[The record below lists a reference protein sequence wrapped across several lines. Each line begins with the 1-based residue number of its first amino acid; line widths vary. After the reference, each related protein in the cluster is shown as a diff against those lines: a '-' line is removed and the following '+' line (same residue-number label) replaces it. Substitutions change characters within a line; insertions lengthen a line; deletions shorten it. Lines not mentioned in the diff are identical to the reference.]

1 MKGKNMVIKRHF
13 KKLITTTLVGI
24 TVLTPINKL
33 SYAQSKNLIFN
44 NINIEQG
51 ISQSTIE
58 DIFQDSEG
66 YIWLGTNDG
75 LNRYNGYEFKIYN
88 YEEYQNSISHNGITD
103 ITEDKYGNIWVNTV
117 SGVNKINK
125 KTEKIS
131 NYTEINGKIKEDS
144 TTEII
149 VTKDNNILV
158 GTYEGLNIYNA
169 KEDRF
174 DIILEQKDGILSS
187 CIYSIDEDINGN
199 IWIGTELGLNKL
211 SKDFKVLETYTSESE
226 IYNIFCDDENGFVWA
241 GSDSSG
247 LLKIDT
253 KTKEVTQYIN
263 DIEDENSIPANQVGA
278 IIRDIKG
285 NLWVGTTNGLARY
298 NEKND
303 SFDVYKN
310 KVYDKNSLVYNDVR
324 SIIEDR
330 EGVLWV
336 GTYSGISI
344 FDTES
349 SIKYYNAGL
358 DDGYLLSENMVHG
371 IYEDDEGYLW
381 IGSRTKGVNIID
393 RENNTS
399 KSINMENNNVIQ
411 SNSINDITGY
421 KDFIFV
427 ATDAGVLK
435 INKKENTIQN
445 YNLEDGLI
453 GENVKDIF
461 VCDKNYLWIGSTN
474 GLNLLDIEND
484 KIIDMTDYVDEGSY
498 VRYVYQGQDGSYYI
512 GFLRDGGLG
521 IIEPNSKETKYY
533 KNIPNDKT
541 SISSN
546 RIRYINED
554 SKGNIWIGTSYGL
567 NKYDPKT
574 KVFKRYTTS
583 DGIANNTIYGVLV
596 DDNDNI
602 WVSTNKG
609 ISQIDTKNNT
619 VNNLSVTDG
628 LQGNEFNGN
637 AAFKSK
643 SGELFFGGINGL
655 NAFYSEDVNSI
666 NNKSKVIFD
675 GFKVNDKDYLDIN
688 GLKFDN
694 NTENIKIK
702 FFTPVYSS
710 NKNISYEYELI
721 GSNSSKATT
730 KENYVIYNDLLPGKY
745 TFKVRAVDS
754 RGDISD
760 SETMEFSIKYP
771 FWMSPIACF
780 IYLVIAILFII
791 NNKYKLKYLDRLVK
805 SRTKELEE
813 QMIKNEELYNNNIK
827 IEENKNKY
835 LVNLSHELRTPLNV
849 ISSTNQL
856 LLELSK
862 KDNIKSDKLAYYI
875 DISERNCNRLL
886 NLVNNILDNTKLQSK
901 MYTLNLKEVDI
912 IYLVEETSLT
922 LIDYIKSKSI
932 ELIIDPEVE
941 EKIILCDD
949 YEIERCIVNL
959 VSNAAKFTPE
969 GGNIT
974 ITIKD
979 LDDKVMISVLDTGV
993 GIEEK
998 YHKTI
1003 FDRFNQVDNDESK
1016 GGSGL
1021 GLSITSK
1028 IVELHKGEIYVE
1040 SKVGEGSNFVII
1052 LPVDPNKE

>member
-1 MKGKNMVIKRHF
+1 MVIKRHF

-58 DIFQDSEG
+58 AIFQDSEG

-174 DIILEQKDGILSS
+174 DVILEQKDGILSS

-211 SKDFKVLETYTSESE
+211 SKDFKVLETYPSESE

-278 IIRDIKG
+278 IIRDSKG

-381 IGSRTKGVNIID
+381 VGSRTKGVNIID

-546 RIRYINED
+546 RVRYINED

-655 NAFYSEDVNSI
+655 NAFYPEDVNSI

-760 SETMEFSIKYP
+760 SETIEFSIKYP

-941 EKIILCDD
+941 EKVILCDD

>member
-1 MKGKNMVIKRHF
+1 MVIKRHF

-211 SKDFKVLETYTSESE
+211 SKDFKVLETYPSESE

-247 LLKIDT
+247 LLKID
-253 KTKEVTQYIN
+253 KNTKEVTQYIN
-263 DIEDENSIPANQVGA
+263 DIEDENSIPANQVGV
-278 IIRDIKG
+278 IIRDSKG

-498 VRYVYQGQDGSYYI
+498 VRYIYQGQDGSYYI

-546 RIRYINED
+546 RVRYINED

-574 KVFKRYTTS
+574 KVFKRYTTI

-760 SETMEFSIKYP
+760 SETIEFFIKYP

-862 KDNIKSDKLAYYI
+862 KDNIKADKLAYYI

-886 NLVNNILDNTKLQSK
+886 NLVNNILDNTKLQSR

-941 EKIILCDD
+941 EKVILCDD

>member
-1 MKGKNMVIKRHF
+1 MVIKRHF

-253 KTKEVTQYIN
+253 KTKEVKQYIN
-263 DIEDENSIPANQVGA
+263 NIEDLNSLPANQVGA
-278 IIRDIKG
+278 IIRDSKG

-760 SETMEFSIKYP
+760 SETIEFSIKYP

-941 EKIILCDD
+941 EKVILCDD

>member
-1 MKGKNMVIKRHF
+1 
-13 KKLITTTLVGI
+13 
-24 TVLTPINKL
+24 
-33 SYAQSKNLIFN
+33 
-44 NINIEQG
+44 
-51 ISQSTIE
+51 
-58 DIFQDSEG
+58 
-66 YIWLGTNDG
+66 
-75 LNRYNGYEFKIYN
+75 
-88 YEEYQNSISHNGITD
+88 
-103 ITEDKYGNIWVNTV
+103 
-117 SGVNKINK
+117 
-125 KTEKIS
+125 
-131 NYTEINGKIKEDS
+131 
-144 TTEII
+144 
-149 VTKDNNILV
+149 
-158 GTYEGLNIYNA
+158 
-169 KEDRF
+169 
-174 DIILEQKDGILSS
+174 
-187 CIYSIDEDINGN
+187 
-199 IWIGTELGLNKL
+199 
-211 SKDFKVLETYTSESE
+211 
-226 IYNIFCDDENGFVWA
+226 
-241 GSDSSG
+241 
-247 LLKIDT
+247 
-253 KTKEVTQYIN
+253 
-263 DIEDENSIPANQVGA
+263 
-278 IIRDIKG
+278 
-285 NLWVGTTNGLARY
+285 
-298 NEKND
+298 
-303 SFDVYKN
+303 
-310 KVYDKNSLVYNDVR
+310 
-324 SIIEDR
+324 
-330 EGVLWV
+330 
-336 GTYSGISI
+336 
-344 FDTES
+344 
-349 SIKYYNAGL
+349 
-358 DDGYLLSENMVHG
+358 MVHG

-381 IGSRTKGVNIID
+381 VGSRTKGVNIID

-399 KSINMENNNVIQ
+399 KSISMEHNNVIQ
-411 SNSINDITGY
+411 SNSINDITVY

-546 RIRYINED
+546 RVRYINED

-655 NAFYSEDVNSI
+655 NAFYPEDVNSI

-688 GLKFDN
+688 GLKFGN

-760 SETMEFSIKYP
+760 SETIEFSIKYP

>member
-1 MKGKNMVIKRHF
+1 
-13 KKLITTTLVGI
+13 
-24 TVLTPINKL
+24 
-33 SYAQSKNLIFN
+33 
-44 NINIEQG
+44 
-51 ISQSTIE
+51 
-58 DIFQDSEG
+58 
-66 YIWLGTNDG
+66 
-75 LNRYNGYEFKIYN
+75 
-88 YEEYQNSISHNGITD
+88 
-103 ITEDKYGNIWVNTV
+103 
-117 SGVNKINK
+117 
-125 KTEKIS
+125 
-131 NYTEINGKIKEDS
+131 
-144 TTEII
+144 
-149 VTKDNNILV
+149 
-158 GTYEGLNIYNA
+158 
-169 KEDRF
+169 
-174 DIILEQKDGILSS
+174 
-187 CIYSIDEDINGN
+187 
-199 IWIGTELGLNKL
+199 
-211 SKDFKVLETYTSESE
+211 
-226 IYNIFCDDENGFVWA
+226 
-241 GSDSSG
+241 
-247 LLKIDT
+247 
-253 KTKEVTQYIN
+253 
-263 DIEDENSIPANQVGA
+263 
-278 IIRDIKG
+278 
-285 NLWVGTTNGLARY
+285 
-298 NEKND
+298 
-303 SFDVYKN
+303 
-310 KVYDKNSLVYNDVR
+310 
-324 SIIEDR
+324 
-330 EGVLWV
+330 
-336 GTYSGISI
+336 
-344 FDTES
+344 
-349 SIKYYNAGL
+349 
-358 DDGYLLSENMVHG
+358 
-371 IYEDDEGYLW
+371 
-381 IGSRTKGVNIID
+381 
-393 RENNTS
+393 
-399 KSINMENNNVIQ
+399 
-411 SNSINDITGY
+411 
-421 KDFIFV
+421 
-427 ATDAGVLK
+427 
-435 INKKENTIQN
+435 
-445 YNLEDGLI
+445 
-453 GENVKDIF
+453 
-461 VCDKNYLWIGSTN
+461 
-474 GLNLLDIEND
+474 
-484 KIIDMTDYVDEGSY
+484 MTDYVDEGSY

-546 RIRYINED
+546 RVRYINED

-655 NAFYSEDVNSI
+655 NAFYPEDVNSI

-688 GLKFDN
+688 GLKFGN

-760 SETMEFSIKYP
+760 SETIEFSIKYP

-862 KDNIKSDKLAYYI
+862 KDNIKADKLAYYI

>member
-1 MKGKNMVIKRHF
+1 
-13 KKLITTTLVGI
+13 
-24 TVLTPINKL
+24 
-33 SYAQSKNLIFN
+33 
-44 NINIEQG
+44 
-51 ISQSTIE
+51 
-58 DIFQDSEG
+58 
-66 YIWLGTNDG
+66 
-75 LNRYNGYEFKIYN
+75 
-88 YEEYQNSISHNGITD
+88 
-103 ITEDKYGNIWVNTV
+103 
-117 SGVNKINK
+117 
-125 KTEKIS
+125 
-131 NYTEINGKIKEDS
+131 
-144 TTEII
+144 
-149 VTKDNNILV
+149 
-158 GTYEGLNIYNA
+158 
-169 KEDRF
+169 
-174 DIILEQKDGILSS
+174 
-187 CIYSIDEDINGN
+187 
-199 IWIGTELGLNKL
+199 
-211 SKDFKVLETYTSESE
+211 
-226 IYNIFCDDENGFVWA
+226 
-241 GSDSSG
+241 
-247 LLKIDT
+247 
-253 KTKEVTQYIN
+253 
-263 DIEDENSIPANQVGA
+263 
-278 IIRDIKG
+278 
-285 NLWVGTTNGLARY
+285 
-298 NEKND
+298 
-303 SFDVYKN
+303 
-310 KVYDKNSLVYNDVR
+310 
-324 SIIEDR
+324 
-330 EGVLWV
+330 
-336 GTYSGISI
+336 
-344 FDTES
+344 
-349 SIKYYNAGL
+349 
-358 DDGYLLSENMVHG
+358 
-371 IYEDDEGYLW
+371 
-381 IGSRTKGVNIID
+381 
-393 RENNTS
+393 
-399 KSINMENNNVIQ
+399 MENNNVIQ

>member
-1 MKGKNMVIKRHF
+1 MVIKRHF

-247 LLKIDT
+247 LLKID
-253 KTKEVTQYIN
+253 KNTKEVTQYIN

-760 SETMEFSIKYP
+760 SETIEFSIKYP

-941 EKIILCDD
+941 EKVILCDD

>member
-1 MKGKNMVIKRHF
+1 MVIKRHF

-211 SKDFKVLETYTSESE
+211 SKDFKVLETYPSESE

-247 LLKIDT
+247 LLKID
-253 KTKEVTQYIN
+253 KNTKEVTQYIN
-263 DIEDENSIPANQVGA
+263 DIEDENSIPANQVGV
-278 IIRDIKG
+278 IIRDSKG

-381 IGSRTKGVNIID
+381 VGSRTKGVNIID

-399 KSINMENNNVIQ
+399 KSINMESNNVIQ

-655 NAFYSEDVNSI
+655 NAFYPEDVNSI

-760 SETMEFSIKYP
+760 SETIEFSIKYP

-941 EKIILCDD
+941 EKVILCDD

>member
-1 MKGKNMVIKRHF
+1 MVIKRHF

-24 TVLTPINKL
+24 TVLTHINKL

-253 KTKEVTQYIN
+253 KTKEVKQYIN
-263 DIEDENSIPANQVGA
+263 NIEDLNSLPANQVGA

>member
-1 MKGKNMVIKRHF
+1 MVIKRHF

-247 LLKIDT
+247 LLKID
-253 KTKEVTQYIN
+253 KNTKEVTQYIN

-278 IIRDIKG
+278 IIRDSKG

-546 RIRYINED
+546 RVRYINED

-760 SETMEFSIKYP
+760 SETIEFFIKYP

-862 KDNIKSDKLAYYI
+862 KDNIKADKLAYYI

-941 EKIILCDD
+941 EKVILCDD

>member
-1 MKGKNMVIKRHF
+1 MVIKRHF

-253 KTKEVTQYIN
+253 KTKEVKQYIN
-263 DIEDENSIPANQVGA
+263 NIEDLNSLPANQVGA
-278 IIRDIKG
+278 IIRDSKG

-399 KSINMENNNVIQ
+399 KSISMEHNNVIQ
-411 SNSINDITGY
+411 SNSINDITVY

-546 RIRYINED
+546 RVRYINED

-655 NAFYSEDVNSI
+655 NAFYPEDVNSI

-688 GLKFDN
+688 GLKFGN

-760 SETMEFSIKYP
+760 SETIEFSIKYP

-862 KDNIKSDKLAYYI
+862 KDNIKADKLAYYI

>member
-1 MKGKNMVIKRHF
+1 MVIKRHF

-58 DIFQDSEG
+58 AIFQDSEG

-158 GTYEGLNIYNA
+158 GTYEGLNIYNS

-174 DIILEQKDGILSS
+174 DVILEQKDGILSS

-247 LLKIDT
+247 LLKID
-253 KTKEVTQYIN
+253 KNTKEVTQYIN

-278 IIRDIKG
+278 IIRDSKG

-381 IGSRTKGVNIID
+381 VGSRTKGVNIID

-546 RIRYINED
+546 RVRYINED

-655 NAFYSEDVNSI
+655 NAFYPEDVNSI

-675 GFKVNDKDYLDIN
+675 GFKVNNKDYLDIN

-760 SETMEFSIKYP
+760 SETIEFSIKYP

>member
-1 MKGKNMVIKRHF
+1 MVIKRHF

-58 DIFQDSEG
+58 AIFQDSEG

-174 DIILEQKDGILSS
+174 DVILEQKDGILSS

-211 SKDFKVLETYTSESE
+211 SKDFKVLETYPSESE

-247 LLKIDT
+247 LLKID
-253 KTKEVTQYIN
+253 KNTKEVTQYIN
-263 DIEDENSIPANQVGA
+263 DIEDENSIPANQVGV
-278 IIRDIKG
+278 IIRDSKG

-381 IGSRTKGVNIID
+381 VGSRTKGVNIID

-498 VRYVYQGQDGSYYI
+498 VKYIYQGQDGSYYI

-546 RIRYINED
+546 RVRYINED

-655 NAFYSEDVNSI
+655 NAFYPEDVNSI

-760 SETMEFSIKYP
+760 SETIEFSIKYP

-941 EKIILCDD
+941 EKVILCDD